1 MTPTTYRCHK
11 IVYVTTGKSPVFLG
25 PMLVHQSKTE
35 QTYRYLASSV
45 KRFNPNTV
53 SLQAFGTDGER
64 ALSNA
69 FNEEFPVADH
79 HRCFIHLRKNI
90 EMKLSSI
97 GINGRYQNE
106 FLDDIFGHNA
116 AAISYHGIVDSDD
129 SDDFYAKL
137 CSLEDVWNARE
148 WEITYQTPTFYDWFV
163 KNVADTINA
172 SMLKPMRQKA
182 GLGDSLYTINDN
194 EAENHLLKLKT
205 DHKRVN
211 LVTLIEKSHELVK
224 EQDSLLEGAI
234 IDQGEC
240 RLADEY
246 KHLKISPEK
255 WRKMNPTD
263 RRAYTK
269 RAKESGPM
277 SQTLSTLSISH
288 TQSGIS
294 GIPESILSH
303 QFSKAQRLLRMN
315 EVRHGFGEDDT
326 LLVASDTSAKPH
338 VIRQCKN
345 GKFCCDDDCPA
356 YNHSSLC
363 AHTLAA
369 AEFKGKLVDFVT
381 WHKKTGVQTS
391 VTKMSTY
398 GLDVGSAGKKPHQRR
413 RAKKTKEKENFIVEH
428 VDRVQ
433 TPSQNRQPVKMKIVR
448 RNGEHEV
455 LQESL
460 AETDEGHREDINS
473 YSLVF
478 LSDHP
483 RVTTCT
489 GCGIKFARKADGGLF
504 PPPHD
509 VAITH
514 KEHRPWKDR
523 NTGILRVGKEQAVYF
538 HVNISC
544 VQKGNSISSATFD
557 GAQLDIHPIVKQRL
571 NKEHKDFL
579 FQQLNISL

>member
-1 MTPTTYRCHK
+1 
-11 IVYVTTGKSPVFLG
+11 
-25 PMLVHQSKTE
+25 
-35 QTYRYLASSV
+35 
-45 KRFNPNTV
+45 
-53 SLQAFGTDGER
+53 
-64 ALSNA
+64 
-69 FNEEFPVADH
+69 
-79 HRCFIHLRKNI
+79 
-90 EMKLSSI
+90 
-97 GINGRYQNE
+97 
-106 FLDDIFGHNA
+106 
-116 AAISYHGIVDSDD
+116 
-129 SDDFYAKL
+129 
-137 CSLEDVWNARE
+137 
-148 WEITYQTPTFYDWFV
+148 
-163 KNVADTINA
+163 
-172 SMLKPMRQKA
+172 
-182 GLGDSLYTINDN
+182 
-194 EAENHLLKLKT
+194 
-205 DHKRVN
+205 
-211 LVTLIEKSHELVK
+211 
-224 EQDSLLEGAI
+224 
-234 IDQGEC
+234 
-240 RLADEY
+240 
-246 KHLKISPEK
+246 
-255 WRKMNPTD
+255 MNPTE

-269 RAKESGPM
+269 KAKESGPM

-315 EVRHGFGEDDT
+315 KVRRGFGVNDT

-345 GKFCCDDDCPA
+345 GTFCYDDDCPA

-363 AHTLAA
+363 AHTLAGV
-369 AEFKGKLVDFVT
+369 EFKGKLIDFVT
-381 WHKKTGVQTS
+381 WHQKTGVQTS
-391 VTKMSTY
+391 VTKMCTY
-398 GLDVGSAGKKPHQRR
+398 GLDVGSDGKKPHQRK
-413 RAKKTKEKENFIVEH
+413 RAKKTKGTENFNVEH
-428 VDRVQ
+428 VDRLQ
-433 TPSQNRQPVKMKIVR
+433 TPSHNRQPVKMKIVQ

-460 AETDEGHREDINS
+460 AQTDEGHREGINS

-544 VQKGNSISSATFD
+544 VQKGNSISRATFD

>member
-1 MTPTTYRCHK
+1 
-11 IVYVTTGKSPVFLG
+11 
-25 PMLVHQSKTE
+25 
-35 QTYRYLASSV
+35 
-45 KRFNPNTV
+45 
-53 SLQAFGTDGER
+53 
-64 ALSNA
+64 
-69 FNEEFPVADH
+69 
-79 HRCFIHLRKNI
+79 
-90 EMKLSSI
+90 
-97 GINGRYQNE
+97 
-106 FLDDIFGHNA
+106 
-116 AAISYHGIVDSDD
+116 
-129 SDDFYAKL
+129 
-137 CSLEDVWNARE
+137 
-148 WEITYQTPTFYDWFV
+148 
-163 KNVADTINA
+163 
-172 SMLKPMRQKA
+172 
-182 GLGDSLYTINDN
+182 
-194 EAENHLLKLKT
+194 
-205 DHKRVN
+205 
-211 LVTLIEKSHELVK
+211 
-224 EQDSLLEGAI
+224 
-234 IDQGEC
+234 
-240 RLADEY
+240 
-246 KHLKISPEK
+246 
-255 WRKMNPTD
+255 MNPTE

-269 RAKESGPM
+269 KAKESGLM

-303 QFSKAQRLLRMN
+303 QFSKAQRLFRMN
-315 EVRHGFGEDDT
+315 KVRHGFGVNDT

-345 GKFCCDDDCPA
+345 GTFCYDDDCPA